1 MLLSVMGWH
10 EDSNFVDELSRAAV
24 AAVAEGT
31 RLDLRVV
38 AAPSLWRLPTVLVN
52 PVDMGKLS
60 MIGGQP
66 CRVRMSTADLAFAAK
81 VWPSD
86 ALSPGSCVA
95 PSWLQRAG
103 GRGDRRLLL
112 EPAVI
117 GGVAE
122 GVGRAE
128 APSSGASLALPLPRW
143 RCPDAGPP
151 VAMPGCA
158 VLAVTPD
165 GRRVLAR
172 LPDSKSDSRS
182 HGSPRKASTSAGPAP
197 VQAQLFNRSRTEST
211 ELPSAAAG
219 AALPV
224 ADGEHRPSDAAAAVS
239 LARSIAARA
248 SAEGRAAMERGE
260 SPAAVRAPT
269 IGALRL
275 LADKAGMPLRWL
287 SLRACLKSHLGGTAA
302 AVAAAFEGAA
312 RCADSRGSSR
322 GAILAVRASDY
333 PAASAAC
340 LRAGASGGRK
350 AHSLLHRR
358 LVAALEAQSAA
369 RARVHLVVV
378 PDAPLEPEHASS
390 AAGDEGERGQQ
401 HPRHRPALLAG
412 VTAAAAARPSDA
424 APASA
429 PGSRSAGL
437 SVLADQGGGP
447 VTDGSM
453 SGVVGQREAKAALQ
467 DAIWLASR
475 PMGTGRSTGVLLY
488 GPPGCSKTMLARAV
502 AGAAGLAFLVA
513 SSSSLLGRFVG
524 DAERAVA
531 ALFRRARKE
540 APAVVFL
547 DEVDAIAAAR
557 EEGSGT
563 SSRKRLLNQLLQ
575 EMQGVAASGAPVVV
589 IGATNR
595 PDRVD
600 TALSRAGRLD
610 QQVFVG
616 PPSAADGAVIVA
628 RLLAKVPGAGD
639 AIAPAIERAVLAR
652 VHECRLE
659 GALFSGADFAAVA
672 RHAAHAAAASAVK
685 TGSPS
690 PVLTD
695 TMVEEAFAAVQPSL
709 TRSTVEFYQRYRHER
724 SAIA

>member
-10 EDSNFVDELSRAAV
+10 EDSNFADELSRAAV
-24 AAVAEGT
+24 YAAEGGAPV
-31 RLDLRVV
+31 DLRIV

-52 PVDMGKLS
+52 PADMGKLT
-60 MIGGQP
+60 MVGGQP
-66 CRVRMSTADLAFAAK
+66 CRVRMSTSDISFAAK

-95 PSWLQRAG
+95 PAWLQRSG
-103 GRGDRRLLL
+103 SRGDKKLLL

-117 GGVAE
+117 GGIAE
-122 GVGRAE
+122 DIGRVE
-128 APSSGASLALPLPRW
+128 APSSGGGMALPLPRW

-172 LPDSKSDSRS
+172 LPDKRSDARGRS
-182 HGSPRKASTSAGPAP
+182 SPRKGSTSASLTP
-197 VQAQLFNRSRTEST
+197 VQAQLLARSRVGDDT
-211 ELPSAAAG
+211 PAPAAVG
-219 AALPV
+219 AALQP
-224 ADGEHRPSDAAAAVS
+224 ADSGAKPGDAAAAVS

-248 SAEGRAAMERGE
+248 SVEGRAAIERGE
-260 SPAAVRAPT
+260 SPAAVRAPSAA
-269 IGALRL
+269 ALRV

-287 SLRACLKSHLGGTAA
+287 SLRGCLKAHLGGTGA
-302 AVAAAFEGAA
+302 AVGAAFRAA
-312 RCADSRGSSR
+312 ERCADGHNSGR
-322 GAILAVRASDY
+322 GAILAVRAADF
-333 PAASAAC
+333 PAAAAAC
-340 LRAGASGGRK
+340 LRAGAARGRRP
-350 AHSLLHRR
+350 HSLLQRR

-369 RARVHLVVV
+369 CARVHLVVV
-378 PDAPLEPEHASS
+378 PEEGRDPESADGCGGSPTAS
-390 AAGDEGERGQQ
+390 AQRQ
-401 HPRHRPALLAG
+401 RLRPALLAS
-412 VTAAAAARPSDA
+412 VSASAAVRPSDSVPA
-424 APASA
+424 MSPETAPVAPAEHAS
-429 PGSRSAGL
+429 
-437 SVLADQGGGP
+437 GP

-502 AGAAGLAFLVA
+502 AGAAGLSFLVA

-616 PPSAADGAVIVA
+616 PPSAADGAAIVA

-672 RHAAHAAAASAVK
+672 RHAAHAAAAAAVRS
-685 TGSPS
+685 GSTCPT
-690 PVLTD
+690 LTD
-695 TMVEEAFAAVQPSL
+695 AMVAGAFAAVQPSL
-709 TRSTVEFYQRYRHER
+709 TRRTVDFYQRYRHER
-724 SAIA
+724 SAMA

>member
-10 EDSNFVDELSRAAV
+10 EDSNFADELSRAAV
-24 AAVAEGT
+24 AAAVGGT
-31 RLDLRVV
+31 ALDLRVV

-52 PVDMGKLS
+52 PADMGKLS
-60 MIGGQP
+60 MVGGQP
-66 CRVRMSTADLAFAAK
+66 CRVRMSTSDVAFAAK

-95 PSWLQRAG
+95 PSWFQRSG

-117 GGVAE
+117 GGIVE
-122 GVGRAE
+122 GIIRVE
-128 APSSGASLALPLPRW
+128 APSSGAGLALPLPRW
-143 RCPDAGPP
+143 KCPDAGPP

-172 LPDSKSDSRS
+172 LPDQRSDAKDRT
-182 HGSPRKASTSAGPAP
+182 SPRKGSSSAALSP
-197 VQAQLFNRSRTEST
+197 VRAQLLARSRTVNVT
-211 ELPSAAAG
+211 TAPAAAG
-219 AALPV
+219 AALAL
-224 ADGEHRPSDAAAAVS
+224 ADGECRPSDATAAVS

-248 SAEGRAAMERGE
+248 SAEGRAAIERGE
-260 SPAAVRAPT
+260 SPAAVHAPS
-269 IGALRL
+269 IGALRM
-275 LADKAGMPLRWL
+275 LAAKAGMPLRWI
-287 SLRACLKSHLGGTAA
+287 SLRSCLKAHLGGTGA
-302 AVAAAFEGAA
+302 AVRAAFQAA
-312 RCADSRGSSR
+312 EQCADSHDSSR
-322 GAILAVRASDY
+322 GAILAVRAADF
-333 PAASAAC
+333 PAAAAAC
-340 LRAGASGGRK
+340 LRAGAAGGGRRP
-350 AHSLLHRR
+350 HSLLQRR

-369 RARVHLVVV
+369 CARVHLVIVSEM
-378 PDAPLEPEHASS
+378 PQDAEGSGNSGGIAAEH
-390 AAGDEGERGQQ
+390 GQ
-401 HPRHRPALLAG
+401 HVRHRPALLAG
-412 VTAAAAARPSDA
+412 VTASAAVRSADA
-424 APASA
+424 APPRSPETLPPASA
-429 PGSRSAGL
+429 ELASGSVS
-437 SVLADQGGGP
+437 DK
-447 VTDGSM
+447 SM
-453 SGVVGQREAKAALQ
+453 SGVVGQQQAKAALQ

-502 AGAAGLAFLVA
+502 AGAAGLTFLVA

-628 RLLAKVPGAGD
+628 SLLAKVPGAGE

-672 RHAAHAAAASAVK
+672 RHAAHAAAAAAVRS
-685 TGSPS
+685 GSSCPT
-690 PVLTD
+690 LTD
-695 TMVEEAFAAVQPSL
+695 DMVVEAFAAVQPSL
-709 TRSTVEFYQRYRHER
+709 TRSTVDFYQRYRHER